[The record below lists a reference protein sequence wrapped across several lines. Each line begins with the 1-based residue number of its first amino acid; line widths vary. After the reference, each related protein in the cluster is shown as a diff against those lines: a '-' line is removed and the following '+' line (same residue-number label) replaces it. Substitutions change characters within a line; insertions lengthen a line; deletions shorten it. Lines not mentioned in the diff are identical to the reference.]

1 MNAKIAIG
9 IIVGIAVIVG
19 IGYGVGNQNSEIQD
33 DIEVPIDD
41 LTETVI
47 DTQGKQYTL
56 ELNDS
61 VKARTP

>member
-1 MNAKIAIG
+1 MNARIAIG
-9 IIVGIAVIVG
+9 IIVGIAILVG

-33 DIEVPIDD
+33 DIEVSIDD

-56 ELNDS
+56 ELDDS
-61 VKARTP
+61 VRTKEP